1 MGAEVRLLA
10 LLLTVLGGYL
20 DLIVSTTTASTR
32 VERSVPHGTWNE
44 NPNPDLTRIQGVV
57 RLQRLYCR
65 TRFHLQIN
73 ADGKVNGTRDHT
85 SPYAL
90 LQVRAVDVGI
100 LAIKGVKSGLYLAM
114 NKRGKV
120 YGSRCLTSQKKL
132 RDNCKWHETIE
143 ANNFNTYSSA
153 LHPKKR
159 HRKGVRWY
167 LSIAKNG
174 RPRRGRKTKKTQR
187 SAHFLPRHKS
197 GRSRRRRDRMSR
209 AQKRGK
215 KQKN

>member
-20 DLIVSTTTASTR
+20 DLIVTTTTASTR
-32 VERSVPHGTWNE
+32 VERSVPPEYGTWSE
-44 NPNPDLTRIQGVV
+44 NSNRPDWSHLVGHER
-57 RLQRLYCR
+57 RLYCR

-90 LQVRAVDVGI
+90 LEMTAVDVGI
-100 LAIKGVKSGLYLAM
+100 VTIKGVKSGLYLAM

-120 YGSRCLTSQKKL
+120 YGSKKK
-132 RDNCKWHETIE
+132 RDNCKWHEIIE
-143 ANNFNTYSSA
+143 QNNFNTYSSA

-159 HRKGVRWY
+159 YRRGVRWF

-174 RPRRGRKTKKTQR
+174 RPRRGKKTKKTQR

-197 GRSRRRRDRMSR
+197 GRSRRRRDHGMSR
-209 AQKRGK
+209 AQKSGK
-215 KQKN
+215 KQKKKN

>member
-20 DLIVSTTTASTR
+20 DLIVSTTTASAR
-32 VERSVPHGTWNE
+32 VERSVPPIHGASNNDWGH
-44 NPNPDLTRIQGVV
+44 LQGVV
-57 RLQRLYCR
+57 RLRRLFCR

-73 ADGKVNGTRDHT
+73 ADGKVNGTRDDT
-85 SPYAL
+85 APNAL
-90 LQVRAVDVGI
+90 LEMKAVDAGI
-100 LAIKGVKSGLYLAM
+100 VIIKGVKSGLYLAM

-120 YGSRCLTSQKKL
+120 YGSKKL
-132 RDNCKWHETIE
+132 RDNCKWYEIIE
-143 ANNFNTYSSA
+143 DNNFNTYSSVQ
-153 LHPKKR
+153 HPKKR
-159 HRKGVRWY
+159 HRKGKEVKWF

-174 RPRRGRKTKKTQR
+174 RPRRGKKTKNTQR

-197 GRSRRRRDRMSR
+197 GRSRRRRDGMSR